1 MTGRRQG
8 RRLVA
13 ETPEER
19 AERIRKIT
27 EGRRRQVAAA
37 KAAAAAG
44 VVVVRRAPPRQGRE
58 RRDDPPTA
66 ADARPPDDRDR
77 LEAECQLRA
86 GRSARSVAEEF
97 GIKLGVVSAWA
108 ADLRE
113 RGQRR

>member
-19 AERIRKIT
+19 AERIRKISA
-27 EGRRRQVAAA
+27 GRQRQLAEA

-44 VVVVRRAPPRQGRE
+44 VVRQRRALPQGRE
-58 RRDDPPTA
+58 RRGDPPVP

-97 GIKLGVVSAWA
+97 GIRLGVVSAWA